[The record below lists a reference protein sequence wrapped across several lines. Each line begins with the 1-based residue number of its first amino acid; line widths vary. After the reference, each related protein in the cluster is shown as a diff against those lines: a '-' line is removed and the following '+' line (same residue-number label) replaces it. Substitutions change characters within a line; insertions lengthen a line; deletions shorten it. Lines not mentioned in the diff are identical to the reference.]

1 MMTDSHFSISSF
13 SHHKSG
19 AIRRQVGVGADT
31 AYPLNNMR
39 ETAGACR
46 RPAPEN
52 PRRILKNKGSPLCLE
67 KPIKF
72 SPRKSCAKLRHH
84 VTHSQIMRSTR
95 KSFANHPQ
103 IIRKSFANHSQ
114 IIRKSSAIHQHTAI
128 RITTTAPR
136 SHTTPSSAAGCA
148 KHAEFKVRAWRLK
161 TWDLK

>member
-1 MMTDSHFSISSF
+1 MASSDV
-13 SHHKSG
+13 KS
-19 AIRRQVGVGADT
+19 APSRRQVGVGADT

-46 RPAPEN
+46 RPAPKN

-84 VTHSQIMRSTR
+84 ATHSQIMRSTG
-95 KSFANHPQ
+95 KS
-103 IIRKSFANHSQ
+103 SANHSQ

-128 RITTTAPR
+128 RITTTTPR

-148 KHAEFKVRAWRLK
+148 KHAEFNYTAFILLK
-161 TWDLK
+161 